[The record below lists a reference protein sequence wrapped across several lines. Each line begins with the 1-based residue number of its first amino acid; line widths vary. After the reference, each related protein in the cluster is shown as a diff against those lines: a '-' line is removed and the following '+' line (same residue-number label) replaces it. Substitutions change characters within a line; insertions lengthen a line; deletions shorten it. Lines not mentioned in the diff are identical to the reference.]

1 MVLAI
6 KLLVL
11 YIKIQIFFI
20 KHDDD
25 MLGEIGSAV
34 IGSLLKTVTDLIGG
48 NTDEPTTAG

>member
-25 MLGEIGSAV
+25 LLGDIAD
-34 IGSLLKTVTDLIGG
+34 SLIAGFFTTVTDLIGG

>member
-11 YIKIQIFFI
+11 YIKIRIFFF

-25 MLGEIGSAV
+25 MLGQIAN
-34 IGSLLKTVTDLIGG
+34 SLLGSFFQTITDVIGG
-48 NTDEPTTAG
+48 NTDEPDTAI